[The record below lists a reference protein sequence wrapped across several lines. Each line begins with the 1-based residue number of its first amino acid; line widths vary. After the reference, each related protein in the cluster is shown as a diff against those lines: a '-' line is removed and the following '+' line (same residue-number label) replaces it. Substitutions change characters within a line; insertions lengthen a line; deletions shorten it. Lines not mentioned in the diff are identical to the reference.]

1 MESTAIYRKPN
12 KWIADALGLFIQP
25 AGMLYVARPGW
36 AAVYF
41 VLALI
46 VVLGNMFVLRGREL
60 AGGVIALLVAV
71 VCAIHAYRL
80 ARDYRELLRR
90 PWYSRWY
97 GLVGIVAAFAAL
109 VFGIRAFLF
118 EPFRFQ
124 SGAMAPSIEPRTH
137 LIVRKWGYGNYGT
150 YGIHVMTTGMSSE
163 VQRWDIV
170 VFEYPE
176 DTALSYAMRVVGL
189 PGDRISY
196 YNKRLKINE
205 EEVQIRRIADYVH
218 KDRAIPSPQYLERL
232 GDHEHAILIE
242 REAPAAVPIVR
253 AFPFRER
260 CAYTAEGLSCRVP
273 EGHYFVLGDNR
284 DNSSD
289 SRIWGFV
296 PAINIIGKVQYILQ

>member
-1 MESTAIYRKPN
+1 MESTAIYRKP
-12 KWIADALGLFIQP
+12 KKRIAAVLGLFIQP

-176 DTALSYAMRVVGL
+176 NTALSYAMRVVGL

-289 SRIWGFV
+289 SRTWGFV

>member
-12 KWIADALGLFIQP
+12 KWIAAVLGLFIQP

-36 AAVYF
+36 AAAYF
-41 VLALI
+41 ALALI
-46 VVLGNMFVLRGREL
+46 IVLGNVFVLRDREL
-60 AGGVIALLVAV
+60 AGNAIALLVAII
-71 VCAIHAYRL
+71 CAIHAYRL
-80 ARDYRELLRR
+80 ARDSRVLRR

-176 DTALSYAMRVVGL
+176 NTALSYAMRVVGL

-289 SRIWGFV
+289 SRTWGFV